1 MKSFLIAKSN
11 LRKFKGLS
19 ICLLLLILI
28 SSMFIT
34 ALFLLQTDFKSNTK
48 RNSDKLNTSDIM
60 LINTGYYNDEASM
73 QEYLSRLDGLEDYLY
88 TKALYSDIS
97 CKYGSGKNM
106 FSVFIETEDAFERN
120 ISEVEIIKE
129 KKSITDNYIYLPY
142 QFYKGGKI
150 KLGEDYKLDFGT
162 DAEPLTVKVKGFIN
176 STYGGCMNMGIVE
189 FVASDGVYNQIHDI
203 NPKSD
208 TAIIYLNLNKDI
220 DNIDAHMS
228 RFISDIKIN
237 EEVELNYSTEID
249 VVENRAFMG
258 DIFFVILLMV
268 LIVVLAITMLSI
280 YNNISSYIKE
290 NMKTLGILKAIGYT
304 SNNIRMAIILQF
316 SIILASGVI
325 LGILGGYLFVPSIS
339 GILIA
344 QSGLPY
350 QVSFD
355 LISTIAPIIIVPIFI
370 YLIILLSLIKVKKIE
385 AVTALKD
392 TGSSYISKYNPI
404 KLSKTKGNINLV
416 IAIKNTFNSLK
427 QNIINFIVIIF
438 VSILLV
444 TSVTFYENFDRNPN
458 VSLVTGEY
466 SDVFLGVVEGNY
478 DSDTTYTE
486 YIYNELKKDSRIKNV
501 RLVDSMALQD
511 ENYVNI
517 YVLAEDNLD
526 YYRNKDYVYKGRF
539 PKNENEVVIS
549 GKYAKENGYK
559 IGDEI
564 KLSGYEKDII
574 YTITGFVQ
582 STNNLGREA
591 VMSFEGLDRV
601 APQNVRHKTQTIYFD
616 VLGDSK
622 KLVEEYKA
630 NELYKDYIA
639 DMITFEEALDSSI
652 ETFRTLSE
660 SLVLIIV
667 IISIADIGLVM
678 FMLLK
683 SLIHKRRYEYGI
695 MKALGFT
702 SRQLIVQ
709 NVVSFTPLIIAGTL
723 VGCLIGYFSMNYFFT
738 IGMQSFGIMKCNL
751 LMPVDLIW
759 YGGIFVIIISFIAV
773 YLMSRRIKKIEPY
786 KLLIEE

>member
-1 MKSFLIAKSN
+1 
-11 LRKFKGLS
+11 
-19 ICLLLLILI
+19 
-28 SSMFIT
+28 
-34 ALFLLQTDFKSNTK
+34 
-48 RNSDKLNTSDIM
+48 
-60 LINTGYYNDEASM
+60 
-73 QEYLSRLDGLEDYLY
+73 
-88 TKALYSDIS
+88 
-97 CKYGSGKNM
+97 
-106 FSVFIETEDAFERN
+106 
-120 ISEVEIIKE
+120 
-129 KKSITDNYIYLPY
+129 
-142 QFYKGGKI
+142 
-150 KLGEDYKLDFGT
+150 
-162 DAEPLTVKVKGFIN
+162 
-176 STYGGCMNMGIVE
+176 
-189 FVASDGVYNQIHDI
+189 
-203 NPKSD
+203 
-208 TAIIYLNLNKDI
+208 
-220 DNIDAHMS
+220 
-228 RFISDIKIN
+228 
-237 EEVELNYSTEID
+237 
-249 VVENRAFMG
+249 MG

-325 LGILGGYLFVPSIS
+325 LGIFGGYLFVPSIS

-355 LISTIAPIIIVPIFI
+355 LISTIAPIIIVPLFI

-564 KLSGYEKDII
+564 NNSL
-574 YTITGFVQ
+574 VN
-582 STNNLGREA
+582 NNLQLE
-591 VMSFEGLDRV
+591 SIL
-601 APQNVRHKTQTIYFD
+601 
-616 VLGDSK
+616 SK
-622 KLVEEYKA
+622 IDE
-630 NELYKDYIA
+630 I
-639 DMITFEEALDSSI
+639 
-652 ETFRTLSE
+652 
-660 SLVLIIV
+660 
-667 IISIADIGLVM
+667 
-678 FMLLK
+678 
-683 SLIHKRRYEYGI
+683 
-695 MKALGFT
+695 
-702 SRQLIVQ
+702 
-709 NVVSFTPLIIAGTL
+709 
-723 VGCLIGYFSMNYFFT
+723 SMNYYSYYIALHHAKNKDFDKSYLYY
-738 IGMQSFGIMKCNL
+738 QKSKSNL
-751 LMPVDLIW
+751 YNNWFCSIN
-759 YGGIFVIIISFIAV
+759 
-773 YLMSRRIKKIEPY
+773 
-786 KLLIEE
+786 